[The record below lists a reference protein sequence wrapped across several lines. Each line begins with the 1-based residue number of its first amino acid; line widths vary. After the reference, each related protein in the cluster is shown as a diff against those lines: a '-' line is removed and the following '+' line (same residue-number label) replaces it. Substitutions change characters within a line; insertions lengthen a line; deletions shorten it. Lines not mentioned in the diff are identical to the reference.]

1 MAASP
6 QRGEAWGWLV
16 GAITFLTVNR
26 SALFAAALSAL
37 ALTGCGK
44 PATTDKAATAAEVS
58 KTDPWEQV
66 ARQLRRDNDLAACK
80 VALGQLNN
88 DLAERT
94 DVPVAAPISDSAAKS
109 LQAIVPLSKD
119 DLAEVRAGSYSGLDS
134 VYLADCFYLRDSAQ
148 SLDAS
153 ALPPAEQARL
163 AFAWTCRQLVL
174 EPWTSGGLVIPAIP
188 TTYALQRGSGSGLE
202 RAYVFL
208 ALLQQMGIDGC
219 LIGPPGSDAKTTATI
234 GADGKPLANQ
244 NGPFWAVGARI
255 GKDILLFEPWRGEP
269 FPGPAG
275 KGIGILAQIKSD
287 PNQLKAWIDDKSDP
301 WKVALDDVK
310 QATVVLAVPLSSLS
324 PRMALL
330 EQKIRGETG
339 VRLAMAPAE
348 LQARFASAAPDG
360 PGLANVKF
368 WNPPTDRSTY
378 TRVLST
384 FLPPEEGGR
393 DVDDPTQQILNM
405 YRSSLLPTNMPRLPE
420 GLHPS
425 AVQRIALAIVN
436 QYVAAFFTAP
446 SPRERIQRGQFQD
459 AARDLTNKR
468 QEFGRGQERLQK
480 VDLGEL
486 AAWTK
491 AAAEVYD
498 NLEASRYPNKGQLT
512 PQPDSDP
519 EVANARALVDE
530 FWRKQGGTA
539 RLILDRSAAAV
550 SFGEAS
556 YLLALVKHEQAER
569 KQERAEYAG
578 SGESQRA
585 REAAADAWRE
595 AINAWSAFLEQDTA
609 PKSPRTRQAKRLAA
623 RAERLVEVK

>member
-1 MAASP
+1 MIRFGHSKSMPINDSASRAESLRPPAIEATQTAFLTLSPLGRGWFASAASKPGEGLYLCYKTPHPPSRLREMAASP

-16 GAITFLTVNR
+16 CATTILAANR
-26 SALFAAALSAL
+26 TTLFAVLLSAI

-44 PATTDKAATAAEVS
+44 PATTDKAATSTEVS

-94 DVPVAAPISDSAAKS
+94 DVPVAAPLSDSAAKS
-109 LQAIVPLSKD
+109 LQTLVPLSKN

-134 VYLADCFYLRDSAQ
+134 VYLADCFYLRDAAQ

-153 ALPPAEQARL
+153 GLPQAEQARL
-163 AFAWTCRQLVL
+163 AFDWTCRQLVL
-174 EPWTSGGLVIPAIP
+174 EPWTNGGLVIPAIP

-208 ALLQQMGIDGC
+208 AILQQMGIDGC

-234 GADGKPLANQ
+234 GADGKPPANP

-275 KGIGILAQIKSD
+275 KGIGTLAQIKND
-287 PNQLKAWIDDKSDP
+287 PNQFKAWIDDKSDP
-301 WKVALDDVK
+301 WKVTLDDVK
-310 QATVVLAVPLSSLS
+310 RATAVLAVPLSSLS

-339 VRLAMAPAE
+339 VRLAMAPSE
-348 LQARFASAAPDG
+348 LQAAIRGRGAGWAGTRRRQVLEPADG
-360 PGLANVKF
+360 PLHIHAGIKHVPAA
-368 WNPPTDRSTY
+368 
-378 TRVLST
+378 
-384 FLPPEEGGR
+384 GGR
-393 DVDDPTQQILNM
+393 WPRCRRSDPADAQLVQELAA
-405 YRSSLLPTNMPRLPE
+405 
-420 GLHPS
+420 
-425 AVQRIALAIVN
+425 AVEYAA
-436 QYVAAFFTAP
+436 VAAGAP
-446 SPRERIQRGQFQD
+446 SVGRAAHRRGTHQPVRCRLLHGAQSRERIQRGQFQD

-491 AAAEVYD
+491 AVSEVYD

-519 EVANARALVDE
+519 EVANARGSSTTSGAS
-530 FWRKQGGTA
+530 K
-539 RLILDRSAAAV
+539 
-550 SFGEAS
+550 GEPP
-556 YLLALVKHEQAER
+556 
-569 KQERAEYAG
+569 G
-578 SGESQRA
+578 
-585 REAAADAWRE
+585 
-595 AINAWSAFLEQDTA
+595 
-609 PKSPRTRQAKRLAA
+609 
-623 RAERLVEVK
+623 